1 MNGMWRPVMIW
12 KKNREPVKVNP
23 GEQSMSDETM
33 NEIEATETIE
43 ATEPVAQDVV
53 DEMPLPEGLET
64 SGAKGDEDVLNSILG
79 VMANQAEAEVEPSS
93 PVVEDNAEEEVEVA
107 EESTPEPEKE
117 NQGDDYE
124 RAMAA
129 LQRDGTPRHILD
141 EEFERDPDRFIEWGL
156 KRAKVQS
163 DGDRF
168 SQEHAELKSK
178 LEQTQQDGEQM
189 EGEVQGENT
198 SQDNAQPQMHPDLAT
213 QKNQIA
219 EIFGDEAADAVWKPM
234 ESLAQSMTAI
244 IRQQEMR
251 LAQLSNM
258 IEQKE
263 LSSVRSQLR
272 ERFPQLADDSQFEQ
286 VKEKMTALVK
296 TGQYE
301 TYSDVMLDA
310 SRIMFADAIETGNKS
325 TKINQAK
332 SAGQPKRKSTASTA
346 SRPRTVDDRDDQ
358 VLESLMSGM
367 NPDDVAKQF
376 KI

>member
-1 MNGMWRPVMIW
+1 
-12 KKNREPVKVNP
+12 
-23 GEQSMSDETM
+23 MSDETM